1 MSGPTGAAGAP
12 NSGMGPGSIASA
24 VRMASSSTA
33 ASAPPRRTEPLRA
46 APVPPKRIK
55 AWIELPLLGLAAIVV
70 TLVVK
75 ALLAQAFYIP
85 SGSMEPQLHVN
96 DRVVVSRTAYRL
108 HDPNRGDIVVFPS
121 PIAEPEHHGLVDGVV
136 DDVLDALAVG
146 DRGDDELI
154 KRVIGLPGEEVEA
167 RDGEV
172 LIDGEV
178 LREPYLPAG
187 VRTEDFGP
195 VEGARRPGLRD
206 GGQPGQLARQPL
218 QRRRHHRHR
227 RPGGPGHRPGLAALA
242 HGVPVALRE

>member
-1 MSGPTGAAGAP
+1 MPATAKRTKATSVP
-12 NSGMGPGSIASA
+12 A
-24 VRMASSSTA
+24 VPDR
-33 ASAPPRRTEPLRA
+33 PRRAEPLRA
-46 APVPPKRIK
+46 APVAPKRIK
-55 AWIELPLLGLAAIVV
+55 AWIELPLLVLAAVVV

-167 RDGEV
+167 RDGHV
-172 LIDGEV
+172 LIDGRV

-195 VEGARRPGLRD
+195 VEVPKGRVFVMGDNRGNSHDSRFSDIGTIDIDDLVGRAIARVWPPSRTAFL
-206 GGQPGQLARQPL
+206 
-218 QRRRHHRHR
+218 
-227 RPGGPGHRPGLAALA
+227 
-242 HGVPVALRE
+242 

>member
-1 MSGPTGAAGAP
+1 
-12 NSGMGPGSIASA
+12 
-24 VRMASSSTA
+24 MASTSTA

-46 APVPPKRIK
+46 APVAPKRIK
-55 AWIELPLLGLAAIVV
+55 AWIELPLLVLAAIVV
-70 TLVVK
+70 TLAVK

-172 LIDGEV
+172 LIDGRV
-178 LREPYLPAG
+178 LQEPYLPAG

-195 VEGARRPGLRD
+195 VKVPDGRVFVMGDNRGNSHDSRFSDIGTIDIDDLVGRAIARVWPPSRTAFL
-206 GGQPGQLARQPL
+206 
-218 QRRRHHRHR
+218 
-227 RPGGPGHRPGLAALA
+227 
-242 HGVPVALRE
+242 

>member
-1 MSGPTGAAGAP
+1 VAATAKRTKATSVP
-12 NSGMGPGSIASA
+12 A
-24 VRMASSSTA
+24 V
-33 ASAPPRRTEPLRA
+33 PPRAPRTEPLRA

-55 AWIELPLLGLAAIVV
+55 AWIELPLLVLAAIVV

-136 DDVLDALAVG
+136 DNVLDALAVG

-154 KRVIGLPGEEVEA
+154 KRVIGLPGEEIEA

-172 LIDGEV
+172 LIDGEK

-195 VEGARRPGLRD
+195 VTVPKGRVFVMGDNRGNSHDSRFSDIGTIDIDDLVGRAIARVWPPSRTAFL
-206 GGQPGQLARQPL
+206 
-218 QRRRHHRHR
+218 
-227 RPGGPGHRPGLAALA
+227 
-242 HGVPVALRE
+242 